1 MAREKRSPLPMK
13 RNLILVTMDE
23 VRPDK
28 LSCYGNKRIQTENID
43 RFASMGTR
51 FETCISASSLTPIC
65 HATLLTGVNPPVHGL
80 RSPYGKVSFPT
91 MGKLFKENGYRTA
104 GFVGVSLLGP
114 ALGFSEGFDDY
125 DYPQEG
131 WYRTA
136 FDQKDEPIT
145 QDHPLIEVVWGNFY
159 QDRLWEWLRRH
170 RETPFFLWT
179 HYFDCHQAAE
189 KILLKLGKIREGVMP
204 EYGYYDPKVKYMDSF
219 FFGTLLKQLEEL
231 KLKERTHLIIT
242 SDHGTNLEEHEVP
255 PFPHLDLIYPQHT
268 TQYDHDLKV
277 PLILTGPEIPAGKVV
292 KGQVRH
298 VDVVPTVVELM
309 GLKTSI
315 KFDGHSLMAA
325 IKTGQN
331 TGSVAYGE
339 EMFHLR
345 GPGDFQ
351 SMRTDSLKFII
362 DRRSG
367 KEEAYDLIA
376 DPAEKKN
383 VINHLTEE
391 QQSQIEKWRRV
402 VDEAYQSLKKAAE
415 VTGEDRQQVE
425 RRLKML
431 GYIK

>member
-1 MAREKRSPLPMK
+1 METQK

-43 RFASMGTR
+43 RLASMGAL
-51 FETCISASSLTPIC
+51 FETCIAVSSLTPVC
-65 HATLLTGVNPPVHGL
+65 HASLLTGVNPTIHGL
-80 RSPYGKVSFPT
+80 RNPYCRINFPT
-91 MGKLFKENGYRTA
+91 LARIFKENGYNTA
-104 GFVGVSLLGP
+104 GFVGVTLLGP
-114 ALGFSEGFDDY
+114 ALGFSDGFDYY

-131 WYRTA
+131 WHRTIY
-136 FDQKDEPIT
+136 DKKDEPIT
-145 QDHPLIEVVWGNFY
+145 QNHPLIEVVLGNFY
-159 QDRLWEWLRRH
+159 QDRLWEWLRKH

-189 KILLKLGKIREGVMP
+189 KVLLKMGKIREGVMP
-204 EYGYYDPKVKYMDSF
+204 EYGYYDPKVKYMDKVH
-219 FFGTLLKQLEEL
+219 FGTMLDLLEEIGIME
-231 KLKERTHLIIT
+231 KTNFIIT

-277 PLILTGPEIPAGKVV
+277 PLIIVAPKIPLGKRV

-298 VDVVPTVVELM
+298 IDIVPTVVELM
-309 GLKTSI
+309 RFKTSI
-315 KFDGHSLMAA
+315 KFDGISLMPA
-325 IKTGQN
+325 IMEGQM
-331 TGSVAYGE
+331 TGSIAYGE
-339 EMFHLR
+339 ELFHLR

-351 SMRTDSLKFII
+351 SMRSDNLKFII

-383 VINHLTEE
+383 IINTLAAE
-391 QQSQIEKWRRV
+391 QQSQIQEWRKFM
-402 VDEAYQSLKKAAE
+402 DEAYQGLQKATE
-415 VTGEDRQQVE
+415 ITGKDRLQVE
-425 RRLKML
+425 ERLKML
-431 GYIK
+431 GYIE

>member
-1 MAREKRSPLPMK
+1 MGTQK

-43 RFASMGTR
+43 RLASMGAC
-51 FETCISASSLTPIC
+51 FETCIAASSLTPIS
-65 HATLLTGVNPPVHGL
+65 HATLLTGVNPPIHGL
-80 RSPYGKVSFPT
+80 RNPYCRINFPT
-91 MGKLFKENGYRTA
+91 LAQIFKENGYTTA

-114 ALGFSEGFDDY
+114 ALGFSDGFDYY
-125 DYPQEG
+125 DFPQEG
-131 WYRTA
+131 WHRTA
-136 FDQKDEPIT
+136 YDKKDEPMA
-145 QDHPLIEVVWGNFY
+145 QDHPLIESVMGNFY
-159 QDRLWEWLRRH
+159 QDRLWEWLRRN

-189 KILLKLGKIREGVMP
+189 KVLLEMGRIQQGVMP
-204 EYGYYDPKVKYMDSF
+204 EYGYYDPKVKYMDKVH
-219 FFGTLLKQLEEL
+219 FGRMLELLEDIGIMEKSNF
-231 KLKERTHLIIT
+231 IIT

-277 PLILTGPEIPAGKVV
+277 PLIMVAPEIPAGKRV

-298 VDVVPTVVELM
+298 VDIVPTVVELM
-309 GLKTSI
+309 KLKTSI
-315 KFDGHSLMAA
+315 KFDGISLMPA
-325 IKTGQN
+325 IKEGRM

-339 EMFHLR
+339 ELFSLR

-351 SMRTDSLKFII
+351 SMRTDNLKFII

-376 DPAEKKN
+376 DPAEKRN
-383 VINHLTEE
+383 LLNTLVPGQRSLI
-391 QQSQIEKWRRV
+391 QGWRKYM
-402 VDEAYQSLKKAAE
+402 DEAYESLKGTME
-415 VTGEDRQQVE
+415 VKGEDRQKVQS
-425 RRLKML
+425 RLKML
-431 GYIK
+431 GYIE